1 MVHQLVKETAMEI
14 SNVYQ
19 LIKKLADELVELH
32 QHGGIELESWETAYN
47 LVKLFYN
54 TEEVIEIRIRDKK

>member
-1 MVHQLVKETAMEI
+1 MEI